1 MISVKDY
8 LTELNIEVSDK
19 QAELFEIY
27 YELLIFRNSKINL
40 TSITD
45 KEDVIIKHFVDS
57 ITLLQYIDVSDK
69 YLLDVGTG
77 AGFPGI
83 PLKIMCSSCNIVLLD
98 SLNKRVDFLK
108 ELIARLNL
116 TGIETVCGRAEDYG
130 HDDRFREKFDIVT
143 SRAVAGLN
151 TLSEYCLP
159 FVNPDGIFVSYKS
172 GNIDDEAS
180 ASDTALTKLNGR
192 IDKIER
198 FTVPGSD
205 YERSFVF
212 IIKTGDT
219 PNVYPRR
226 AGTPSKKPL

>member
-27 YELLIFRNSKINL
+27 YEFLIFRNSKINL

-83 PLKIMCSSCNIVLLD
+83 PLKIMCSSCNVVLLD
-98 SLNKRVDFLK
+98 SLNKRVGFLK

-205 YERSFVF
+205 YERSLVF

-226 AGTPSKKPL
+226 AGKPSKRPL